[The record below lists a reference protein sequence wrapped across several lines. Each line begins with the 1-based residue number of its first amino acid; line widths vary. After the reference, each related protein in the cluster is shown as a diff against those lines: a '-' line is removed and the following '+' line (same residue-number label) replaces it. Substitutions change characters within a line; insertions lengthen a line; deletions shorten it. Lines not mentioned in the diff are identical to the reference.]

1 MSDRPRDWDKELA
14 EIDKQIARQPATG
27 ASAKP
32 AAAASP
38 GAVVSS
44 RALFTTWLRV
54 VLGLTLALAM
64 TQWPYLHRCGLNLF
78 LYCGA
83 IVTVIVA
90 GVWSGVSSWYRRLG
104 LAHVLSLL
112 VVLWGL
118 VLAAREML
126 PRLGYAQETATWFC
140 P

>member
-1 MSDRPRDWDKELA
+1 MSDRARDWDKELA
-14 EIDKQIARQPATG
+14 EIDRQMARQPAG
-27 ASAKP
+27 AGAKP
-32 AAAASP
+32 ATAAST
-38 GAVVSS
+38 GGVVSG

-90 GVWSGVSSWYRRLG
+90 GVWSGVSSWYRRLA
-104 LAHVLSLL
+104 LAHVLSVL

-118 VLAAREML
+118 VLAARETL
-126 PRLGYAQETATWFC
+126 PRIGYAQETATWLC

>member
-1 MSDRPRDWDKELA
+1 MSDRGRDWDKELS

-27 ASAKP
+27 PGKP
-32 AAAASP
+32 AAAST
-38 GAVVSS
+38 GAVVSG
-44 RALFTTWLRV
+44 RAVFTTWLRV
-54 VLGLTLALAM
+54 VLGLALALGM
-64 TQWPYLHRCGLNLF
+64 TQWPYLHQCGLNLF

-90 GVWSGVSSWYRRLG
+90 GVWSGVSSWYRRLA
-104 LAHVLSLL
+104 LAHVLSIL

-118 VLAAREML
+118 VLAARETL
-126 PRLGYAQETATWFC
+126 PRIGYAQETATWFC